1 MIGHFSFIVSI
12 PLSCV
17 NPVFFPQIK
26 AKQITCVIATSI
38 WKSMHPISKIK
49 FSVCFYCYNC
59 FSKMI
64 FLSGTV
70 QDADEF
76 DSQYAEIASAETGDE
91 TGMVSID
98 GMEDYFQKQ
107 FGEIMTADCIADLLA
122 DRSMIAPMKLAQKL
136 DKDIIAQDIQLT
148 AKSGEDNAY
157 DFSTQL
163 VTSDDKQP
171 VGTATGYVKMQSDN
185 STWKASALTIKITTN

>member
-1 MIGHFSFIVSI
+1 MKLKRLGRIFACMAVLMAMLLAAG
-12 PLSCV
+12 C
-17 NPVFFPQIK
+17 Q
-26 AKQITCVIATSI
+26 
-38 WKSMHPISKIK
+38 KSGNS
-49 FSVCFYCYNC
+49 SEESANAVLNQ
-59 FSKMI
+59 

-70 QDADEF
+70 QVADEF

-107 FGEIMTADCIADLLA
+107 FGEIMTADCIADLMA
-122 DRSMIAPMKLAQKL
+122 DRSMIAPMKLAQQL

-157 DFSTQL
+157 DFTAQL
-163 VTSDDKQP
+163 VTSEAGWNRNRIRENAVRQLHLESLCSDHKNNNKLKLRINQKQHSL
-171 VGTATGYVKMQSDN
+171 VK
-185 STWKASALTIKITTN
+185 TN